1 MDIKP
6 EATIRVQQI
15 THPELLHHKTR
26 APTAPERTISGN
38 RAIHPVI
45 VRGLINQQGAA
56 DDFLQDLDDLCTE
69 LLSEE

>member
-6 EATIRVQQI
+6 EATTRVRQI
-15 THPELLHHKTR
+15 THPDGFRYKSR

-45 VRGLINQQGAA
+45 VRGLVRQQGAA
-56 DDFLQDLDDLCTE
+56 DDFLQDLDDLCTK
-69 LLSEE
+69 LLNEE